1 MSGYLGRLLQTT
13 ARNRQRLRPLAGSI
27 FTDSA
32 DEMQNSGQ
40 EQELGEI
47 ERTVVSR
54 VAPGLNAMAHAEEP
68 IGYLENY
75 EPLHPRRREA
85 EADRSGSVESS
96 NTWRTDRDANEQH
109 LERRIQWHGED
120 LYTAKSPG
128 ADADS
133 MRIRSEMDWEGS
145 RADNGPAHA
154 DHVTHD
160 AAKNPEI
167 ARARGELVSQRTVQP
182 IVTARETVQ
191 PSWLQGGP
199 PPQAPRNAGSQVP
212 DVQVHIGRI
221 EVLAVQQQAPA
232 TLAPRRERTTSLADY
247 LAGRGGRKP

>member
-1 MSGYLGRLLQTT
+1 
-13 ARNRQRLRPLAGSI
+13 
-27 FTDSA
+27 
-32 DEMQNSGQ
+32 
-40 EQELGEI
+40 
-47 ERTVVSR
+47 
-54 VAPGLNAMAHAEEP
+54 MAHAEEP

-96 NTWRTDRDANEQH
+96 NTCAQIGIRTSSI
-109 LERRIQWHGED
+109 LSGVFSG
-120 LYTAKSPG
+120 TAKTFTQRRAQARMPTG
-128 ADADS
+128 WD
-133 MRIRSEMDWEGS
+133 RSEMDWEGS

-191 PSWLQGGP
+191 PSWLQGD
-199 PPQAPRNAGSQVP
+199 R
-212 DVQVHIGRI
+212 R
-221 EVLAVQQQAPA
+221 
-232 TLAPRRERTTSLADY
+232 PRRLGTPARKCPTSRFTLDASRCLRCSSKRLQRWRRDGSAQPASPITL
-247 LAGRGGRKP
+247 LAGVDVSHEQRACHCWSDRGAAALPAQPLRV